1 MVQKQGF
8 YKMELSDPSNGT
20 VEEDGLK
27 TQVVKPAYKR
37 RKWGLCCGVCF
48 VVILAL
54 GIVAIALSQTIFKF
68 RDPKIA
74 LNNVKVQN
82 VSMNLD
88 LASLSTLLSV
98 SVSADVQVDN
108 PNYYDFRYN
117 NSTMVLAYH
126 GSQVGV
132 VELGGGTIR
141 SRKIVDLPAVITVE
155 ALKLVLNGL
164 QDLTSGVASLTLN
177 AVIPGRV
184 NLARIYKR
192 HVTAI
197 LNCDIDVFI
206 GNQTLKQNTCKQT
219 IKL

>member
-8 YKMELSDPSNGT
+8 YKMGLSDPSNGT

-37 RKWGLCCGVCF
+37 RRWGLCCGVCF